1 MTIEEI
7 SFRDF
12 TRGHIP
18 ADVLKLMDKKTKEYK
33 GLFIKA
39 ELAES
44 VLEFLKEKEAQECEK
59 KKRALLDFVGA
70 FGKGEGYAESSH
82 SEIKAQKYD

>member
-1 MTIEEI
+1 MTIEEV

-18 ADVLKLMDKKTKEYK
+18 GDVLKLLDKKTKEYK
-33 GLFIKA
+33 GLFIKP

-44 VLEFLKEKEAQECEK
+44 VLEFLEKKEAQECEK
-59 KKRALLDFVGA
+59 KKRALLDFVGS
-70 FGKGEGYAESSH
+70 FGTGEEYAESSH
-82 SEIKAQKYD
+82 SEVKAKKYE